1 MTDCHISVCNMGAP
15 MPSDTL
21 SPVSTL
27 CLAILH
33 RGEATG
39 YEIKKA
45 SVEGDYRFF
54 IDASYGSIYPAL
66 ARLAVDGYV
75 TVREEAQTGR
85 PARKIYEITAKGRTA
100 LLSAL
105 SELPGPDV
113 FRARFLLVAKFAREL
128 PAEVVEAAVEERRA
142 HLSEEIAHLEKIAAE
157 DCDNPGVRWIVDY
170 GRICMGHSLAYLDE
184 HAPALIAAAKPA
196 VADAAE

>member
-1 MTDCHISVCNMGAP
+1 MAA
-15 MPSDTL
+15 DTL

-66 ARLAVDGYV
+66 ARLAVDEYV
-75 TVREEAQTGR
+75 TVREENQSGR
-85 PARKIYEITAKGRTA
+85 PARKVYAITEKGEAA
-100 LLSAL
+100 LLEAL
-105 SELPGPDV
+105 SEPPGPDL
-113 FRARFLLVAKFAREL
+113 FRARFLLVAKFASEL
-128 PAEVVEAAVEERRA
+128 PVEVVTAAIEERRA
-142 HLSEEIAHLEKIAAE
+142 HLKGEIAHLQSILDEG
-157 DCDNPGVRWIVDY
+157 CDNPGVMWIADY
-170 GRICMGHSLAYLDE
+170 GRTCMSASLAYLDDN
-184 HAPALIAAAKPA
+184 AAALIAAAKPSI
-196 VADAAE
+196 ADAAE

>member
-1 MTDCHISVCNMGAP
+1 MAT
-15 MPSDTL
+15 DTL

-54 IDASYGSIYPAL
+54 IEASFGAIYPAL

-75 TVREEAQTGR
+75 TVREETQPGR
-85 PARKIYEITAKGRTA
+85 PARKIYAITEKGRGA
-100 LLSAL
+100 LFDAL
-105 SELPGPDV
+105 CEPPGPDIL
-113 FRARFLLVAKFAREL
+113 RARFLLVAKFAAEL
-128 PAEVVEAAVEERRA
+128 PVDVIKAAVQERRA
-142 HLSEEIAHLEKIAAE
+142 NLKAEIAHLSGVLQGG
-157 DCDNPGVRWIVDY
+157 CDNPGVMWIAQY
-170 GRICMGHSLAYLDE
+170 GCTCMSASLDYLDQHE
-184 HAPALIAAAKPA
+184 AELIALARPS

>member
-1 MTDCHISVCNMGAP
+1 MELRLAA
-15 MPSDTL
+15 DTL

-45 SVEGDYRFF
+45 SVEGDYRYF

-66 ARLAVDGYV
+66 ARLAVDDFV
-75 TVREEAQTGR
+75 TVREETQPGR
-85 PARKIYEITAKGRTA
+85 PARKVYAITEKGEKA
-100 LLSAL
+100 LLEGL
-105 SELPGPDV
+105 SEPPGPDLL
-113 FRARFLLVAKFAREL
+113 RARFLLVAKFAREL
-128 PAEVVEAAVEERRA
+128 PAEVVIAAIEERRA
-142 HLSEEIAHLEKIAAE
+142 HLRAEIAHFDSLGAK

-170 GRICMGHSLAYLDE
+170 GRTCMGASLAYLDE
-184 HAPALIAAAKPA
+184 NEQSLIAAAKPPI
-196 VADAAE
+196 ADAAE

>member
-1 MTDCHISVCNMGAP
+1 MEQSLAA
-15 MPSDTL
+15 DTL

-66 ARLAVDGYV
+66 ARLAVDEYV
-75 TVREEAQTGR
+75 TVREEAQSGR
-85 PARKIYEITAKGRTA
+85 PARKVYAITPKGERA
-100 LLSAL
+100 LLEAL
-105 SELPGPDV
+105 SEPPGPDL
-113 FRARFLLVAKFAREL
+113 FRARFLLVAKFATEL
-128 PAEVVEAAVEERRA
+128 PVDVVNTAIEERRA
-142 HLSEEIAHLEKIAAE
+142 HLRGEIAHLQGILDAG
-157 DCDNPGVRWIVDY
+157 CDNPGVRWIAEY
-170 GRICMGHSLAYLDE
+170 GRTCMGASLTYLDE
-184 HAPALIAAAKPA
+184 NAPALLAAAKSSI
-196 VADAAE
+196 ADAAE

>member
-1 MTDCHISVCNMGAP
+1 MAVDA
-15 MPSDTL
+15 L

-39 YEIKKA
+39 YEIKKE
-45 SVEGDYRFF
+45 SVEGDYRYF

-66 ARLAVDGYV
+66 ARLAADGLV
-75 TVREEAQTGR
+75 TQREEQQPGR
-85 PARKIYEITAKGRTA
+85 PARKIYAMTPEGRDA

-105 SELPGPDV
+105 SEPPGPDV

-128 PAEVVEAAVEERRA
+128 PMEVVADAVAERKA
-142 HLSEEIAHLEKIAAE
+142 LLADEIAHLESIAKDETGNAAAQWVVEYGRQCLGTSLNHLEKEGDALVALATPSLSEAAE
-157 DCDNPGVRWIVDY
+157 
-170 GRICMGHSLAYLDE
+170 
-184 HAPALIAAAKPA
+184 
-196 VADAAE
+196 